1 MLGHSILS
9 QVKCIKKGGLLSEY
23 EKREIER
30 KTKDEIHNNIGE
42 KSKKKIDFDIE
53 CHQDEESVERFSK
66 LKLAGADT
74 GFFSNTP

>member
-42 KSKKKIDFDIE
+42 KSKKKI
-53 CHQDEESVERFSK
+53 R
-66 LKLAGADT
+66 T
-74 GFFSNTP
+74 

>member
-42 KSKKKIDFDIE
+42 KSKKKIRTQILILNAIKTKRVWNVF
-53 CHQDEESVERFSK
+53 Q
-66 LKLAGADT
+66 
-74 GFFSNTP
+74 N